1 MTKRRCG
8 WRWVTPGG
16 WRASSSFSSC
26 PLNHSPDLL
35 VSTFYL
41 PTALSLSLIF
51 NPFDRERQKAEE
63 HYNWYHRFEEAN
75 IKSAKKCVGE
85 LKFRYIVRMV
95 NDHWSFTSTT
105 SKQKF
110 RNEQWEI
117 SYGFH
122 STRLVRS
129 EVLLKVHCHSCYA
142 PLRRPYENWP
152 KMARQQKPR
161 FTIRD
166 CAMCIAH
173 CICWKVCIVPVAAI
187 VCERLKERDY
197 R

>member
-1 MTKRRCG
+1 MGSLCVPGRGSFYVWIPGG

-16 WRASSSFSSC
+16 WRASPSFSSC

-63 HYNWYHRFEEAN
+63 HYNWYDRFEEAN
-75 IKSAKKCVGE
+75 IKSEKKCVGE

-95 NDHWSFTSTT
+95 NDHWSFTPTT

-129 EVLLKVHCHSCYA
+129 EVSALCNVHCTLLCLLEGVH
-142 PLRRPYENWP
+142 
-152 KMARQQKPR
+152 
-161 FTIRD
+161 
-166 CAMCIAH
+166 CASRCH
-173 CICWKVCIVPVAAI
+173 C
-187 VCERLKERDY
+187 L
-197 R
+197 